1 MGEPAIVIIA
11 NPRAANGRARRY
23 SARIARLLSEAGL
36 GADLRYTSGP
46 MDAARL
52 TREAVAAHADTVLA
66 VGGDGTVN
74 EVVNGFFH
82 GPPETRPATA
92 LGVGQLGTGTDFSKT
107 LRWTPDPVQVV
118 ARLRRNERR
127 AIDVGRVDYTGLD
140 GRRASR
146 YFVNIAEFG
155 SGGAVVEKVN
165 RTTKVLGGRMSFLLA
180 ILSVMPKYA
189 NKRVRYSVDG
199 GPEREL
205 VANNVVVA
213 NGRYFGGGLLPAPH
227 AELDDGL
234 LDVVV
239 IGDID
244 FKTVRRHLGDLRRGT
259 HLSLDFV
266 ASTQG
271 REVLTVSTERALL
284 DLDGELVGYDPT
296 RFVCVPRALDLLV

>member
-1 MGEPAIVIIA
+1 MGEPAIVILA
-11 NPRAANGRARRY
+11 NPR
-23 SARIARLLSEAGL
+23 
-36 GADLRYTSGP
+36 GA
-46 MDAARL
+46 
-52 TREAVAAHADTVLA
+52 
-66 VGGDGTVN
+66 
-74 EVVNGFFH
+74 
-82 GPPETRPATA
+82 A
-92 LGVGQLGTGTDFSKT
+92 LGVGHLGPGTDLSKT
-107 LRWTPDPVQVV
+107 LRWPPDPVQVV

-140 GRRASR
+140 GRPASR
-146 YFVNIAEFG
+146 YFLKIAEFG
-155 SGGAVVEKVN
+155 SGAAGAP
-165 RTTKVLGGRMSFLLA
+165 GGGLA
-180 ILSVMPKYA
+180 
-189 NKRVRYSVDG
+189 
-199 GPEREL
+199 
-205 VANNVVVA
+205 ANNAVPA
-213 NGRYFGGGLLPAPH
+213 TGRYFGGGLLPAPH

-244 FKTVRRHLGDLRRGT
+244 FKTVRRHLGDLRRGP